1 MAKLPAL
8 ISAMVSVDGRDREA
22 IDHIGRTIREGGY
35 IPTGKR
41 GGGAAEMTAKEAANL
56 ILGLYG
62 ADGAKDAGLA
72 IDRFR
77 SLQQFAELGKFK
89 WGSEQRER
97 YETYPEPIQDV
108 MDAPTFGEALEA
120 LVSGVP
126 MLCASLQKWAEETYD
141 SFETL
146 EKFLL
151 GVSAGLFGLDVE
163 LRRYGASIEMFR
175 FNGSQREIEFQAKF
189 RQDNERFERGFY
201 GSYLE
206 RADKRVVVTF
216 GLKTLIAAWRALN
229 SESEALEIAAPESA

>member
-1 MAKLPAL
+1 
-8 ISAMVSVDGRDREA
+8 MVSVDGRDREA
-22 IDHIGRTIREGGY
+22 IDHIGRTMREGGY

-77 SLQQFAELGKFK
+77 SLRQFAELGKFK
-89 WGSEQRER
+89 WGSEQLER

-108 MDAPTFGEALEA
+108 IDAPTFGEALES

-126 MLCASLQKWAEETYD
+126 MLCASLHKWAEETYD

-175 FNGSQREIEFQAKF
+175 LNGSQREIEFQAKF
-189 RQDNERFERGFY
+189 RQDDERFERGFY